1 MVRFVRHL
9 TTGWGR
15 ARTWTSPAAYRL
27 DKLPEDK
34 AAIIL
39 ATPSCLEL
47 AIDACSRHHEVDK
60 STQMVV
66 AGVDSLLNSRVG
78 ISELWLANRLEVT
91 HADELDDA
99 RAPPKQSD
107 GVNVVSAKENW
118 KPTKASLGLEFASL
132 NVEVSLANTLFS
144 TGYLTSL
151 FYIDQSSA
159 LSGRALQNLG
169 VRLAGDAS
177 VLDANDSWTPLY
189 DYSKQNHT
197 ITRVVGNLIKGINDK
212 SASSFLQENDKLMAI
227 GSKDTQVFVKIYK
240 KSQAPQ
246 RFEIIAGGGEWG
258 VKASTLVI
266 SPQAQV
272 AVGDGIEFYM
282 LTPEN
287 RKARA
292 KPLPEGLVARFEC
305 CPEQDSYAI
314 AKGTE
319 TTVNSVFAAGSET
332 GFSVNG
338 VQHRSAGEQT
348 TLRLPEK

>member
-47 AIDACSRHHEVDK
+47 AIDACLRHHEVDK

-107 GVNVVSAKENW
+107 GVNVVLAKENW

-151 FYIDQSSA
+151 FYIDQLLA
-159 LSGRALQNLG
+159 LLGRALQNLG